1 MIRTRCQTHKSK
13 QKVAS
18 LSTRCQYRNFGAAID
33 EALNTG
39 HGFFSCNL
47 SIANMPAMAFK
58 EKSHR
63 LHVQIVYF
71 EVWVDLKKSGLIVL
85 FVSH

>member
-47 SIANMPAMAFK
+47 SIVNMPAMALK
-58 EKSHR
+58 ENLNACMYR
-63 LHVQIVYF
+63 LF
-71 EVWVDLKKSGLIVL
+71 TLKFGWI
-85 FVSH
+85 